1 MKAFKVFYT
10 KRIGGTGSI
19 IVKAIDE
26 NQAIRHAK
34 YLCFTGRDFNSP
46 LEVPLSEYI
55 KPRKQGFQGSERQ

>member
-10 KRIGGTGSI
+10 KRIGGTGFI

-34 YLCFTGRDFNSP
+34 YLCFSGRDFNSP